1 MRLLQR
7 YIGKAVI
14 INIIIALVVLLG
26 LVSIGTFANE
36 LGDVGRGRYQA
47 YDAFVYVMMIV
58 PRRTYEVFP
67 VAVLLGSLI
76 GLGGL
81 ASNSELIAMRAAG
94 VSLREI
100 IFSALKAG
108 IVMMVIIVVV
118 GELIAPNTEQYAQT
132 MRASKMSEQ
141 ITLKSEYGFW
151 ARDRNTFVNI
161 RNILPGARLQ
171 DIYIYEFSD
180 DRQLK
185 VASYA
190 AFAQF
195 RNDRWLLNNIK
206 QTEFTPKGVVSRQ
219 IERAEWESMLD
230 PGVLSVVVVRP
241 TMLAAWGLYRY
252 ISFLHGNGQTAI
264 PFEVAFWSKIVSPVM
279 TLVMVFLAV
288 PFVFGSLR
296 SVGIGQRVFAGSIIG
311 TMFFLMSKIL
321 GHLAVVYQLNP
332 LFAATFPAFVMLG
345 LAFWL
350 FRKVH

>member
-14 INIIIALVVLLG
+14 VNIVIALVVLLG
-26 LVSIGTFANE
+26 LVSFGTFANE
-36 LGDVGRGRYQA
+36 LGDVGEGRYQT
-47 YDAFVYVMMIV
+47 YDAFIYVLMIL

-67 VAVLLGSLI
+67 IAVLLGSLI
-76 GLGGL
+76 GLGSL
-81 ASNSELIAMRAAG
+81 ASNSELVAMRAAG

-108 IVMMVIIVVV
+108 ILMMCIIVVI
-118 GELIAPNTEQYAQT
+118 GEFIAPNTEQYAET
-132 MRASKMSEQ
+132 MRASKLSDQ

-195 RNDRWLLNNIK
+195 RDDRWLLNNIK
-206 QTEFTPKGVVSRQ
+206 QTEFTSKGVVSRQ

-241 TMLAAWGLYRY
+241 TMLAAWGLYKY
-252 ISFLHGNGQTAI
+252 ISFLRGNGQTAI
-264 PFEVAFWSKIVSPVM
+264 PFEVAFYTKIVSPIM

-321 GHLAVVYQLNP
+321 GHMAVVYQLNP

>member
-1 MRLLQR
+1 MKLLQL
-7 YIGKAVI
+7 YIGKTVI
-14 INIIIALVVLLG
+14 VNIVIALVVLLG
-26 LVSIGTFANE
+26 LVSMGTFLGE
-36 LGDVGRGRYQA
+36 LGDVGEGNYQA
-47 YDAFVYVMMIV
+47 SDAFVYVLMIV
-58 PRRTYEVFP
+58 PRRTYEIFP

-81 ASNSELIAMRAAG
+81 ASHSELVAMRAAG
-94 VSLREI
+94 VSLRDI

-108 IVMMVIIVVV
+108 ILMMCIIVVV
-118 GELIAPNTEQYAQT
+118 GEFIAPNTEQYAET
-132 MRASKMSEQ
+132 MRASKLSDQ

-151 ARDRNTFVNI
+151 ARDRNSFVNI
-161 RNILPGARLQ
+161 RKILPGARLQ
-171 DIYIYEFSD
+171 DIYIYEFGD
-180 DRQLK
+180 DRRLK

-190 AFAQF
+190 AFAQY
-195 RNDRWLLNNIK
+195 RDDRWLLNDIQ
-206 QTEFTPKGVVSRQ
+206 QTQITSQGVISRK
-219 IERAEWESMLD
+219 IERAAWESMLD

-241 TMLAAWGLYRY
+241 TMLAAWGLYKY
-252 ISFLHGNGQTAI
+252 IGFLHGNGQTAI
-264 PFEVAFWSKIVSPVM
+264 PFEVAFWTKIVSPVM

-311 TMFFLMSKIL
+311 TVFFLMSKIL
-321 GHLAVVYQLNP
+321 SHMAVVYELNA

>member
-7 YIGKAVI
+7 YIGKTVI
-14 INIIIALVVLLG
+14 INIVIALVILLV

-36 LGDVGRGRYQA
+36 LGDVGEGRYQT
-47 YDAFVYVMMIV
+47 YDAFVYVMMIL
-58 PRRTYEVFP
+58 PRRIYEVFP

-108 IVMMVIIVVV
+108 ILMMFLIVVV
-118 GELIAPNTEQYAQT
+118 GEFVAPNTEEYAET
-132 MRASKMSEQ
+132 MRASKLSEQ

-195 RNDRWLLNNIK
+195 RDDRWLLNNIK
-206 QTEFTPKGVVSRQ
+206 QTEFTPEGVVSRHV
-219 IERAEWESMLD
+219 ERAEWESMLD
-230 PGVLSVVVVRP
+230 PGVLSIVVVRP
-241 TMLAAWGLYRY
+241 TMLAAWGLYKY
-252 ISFLHGNGQTAI
+252 IGFLHGNGQTAI
-264 PFEVAFWSKIVSPVM
+264 QFEVAFWSKIVSPMM

-296 SVGIGQRVFAGSIIG
+296 SVGIGQRVFAGSILG
-311 TMFFLMSKIL
+311 TLFFLMSKIL
-321 GHLAVVYQLNP
+321 AHMAVVYQLNP

-350 FRKVH
+350 FRRVH